1 MSTMTKKLT
10 KSAESV
16 PLAADPV
23 FLQLYCAAL
32 TGAAAQFEIHNLAT
46 QDDCDQAC
54 RYLDDHDDGI
64 EERAAWLAKRSYKLA
79 LHAWRLLPERTISE
93 FNAKL

>member
-1 MSTMTKKLT
+1 MTKKLA

-16 PLAADPV
+16 PLADDPV

-32 TGAAAQFEIHNLAT
+32 SGAAAQFEIHNLS
-46 QDDCDQAC
+46 DDDGEQVC
-54 RYLDDHDDGI
+54 RYLDQYDDGI

-79 LHAWRLLPERTISE
+79 LQAWRLLPEKTISE
-93 FNAKL
+93 FAAKL